1 MITNFNLI
9 TLANLLAAT
18 LGIITVIILFAFRD
32 GNGKSRSFLSFA
44 LIVMVTNIIAGI
56 ITESNM
62 VYQFP
67 LAFKISNIL
76 CFLFIPLSYLY
87 IRNLLYSQ
95 SISPKDF
102 VHLIPFLLILLDSI
116 PFFILPHDEKVNL
129 LNMGISGLADTSIF
143 LQVSFIPKELVNI
156 MYHIFFGLYFVL
168 QLGLILKFISNE
180 EKEFKEK
187 NQPILNW
194 IFFFLSVQ
202 FFLFYP
208 YFIHSYYPFE
218 NGLYEDLSEVA
229 GALVLLST
237 CIYLFR
243 QPKIL
248 YGFASVLGPSIE
260 KLKSKRNKKRMAKGN
275 SYTSKFLSESRI
287 IEIDSKLNN
296 HIENNAPYL
305 NQGYNLNDLAEELD
319 IPLYIL
325 SSFINKQKGVN
336 FNDFLNKYRIEHC
349 KQKIREGEWKNITLE
364 GLAFDCGFS
373 NRNSFRAAFKKFSG
387 QTPSEFIKNFK

>member
-1 MITNFNLI
+1 MVMI
-9 TLANLLAAT
+9 
-18 LGIITVIILFAFRD
+18 
-32 GNGKSRSFLSFA
+32 
-44 LIVMVTNIIAGI
+44 IIAGI
-56 ITESNM
+56 ITDSNM
-62 VYQFP
+62 IYQFP
-67 LAFKISNIL
+67 LAAKISNIL

-87 IRNLLYSQ
+87 IRKLLYSF
-95 SISPKDF
+95 SFSRKDF
-102 VHLIPFLLILLDSI
+102 VHIIPFLLVLIDSI
-116 PFFILPHDEKVNL
+116 PYLISTHEEKINL
-129 LNMGISGLADTSIF
+129 LNMGESGLQSDSLF
-143 LQVSFIPKELVNI
+143 LQLSFIPVESVNI
-156 MYHIFFGLYFVL
+156 MYHIFFGIYFIL
-168 QLGLILKFISNE
+168 QLELIIRFISNQ
-180 EKEFKEK
+180 EKEFKER
-187 NQPILNW
+187 NQLILNW
-194 IFFFLSVQ
+194 VFFFISIQ

-208 YFIHSYYPFE
+208 YFIYSYSPFQNE
-218 NGLYEDLSEVA
+218 IYEDFSQGA
-229 GALVLLST
+229 GALVILST

-248 YGFASVLGPSIE
+248 YGFAYVMNPSSRKE
-260 KLKSKRNKKRMAKGN
+260 KSKKRNKGMTNGN

-287 IEIDSKLNN
+287 LEIDLKLND

-305 NQGYNLNDLAEELD
+305 NQGYNLNDMSEELD

-349 KQKIREGEWKNITLE
+349 KQKIRAGEWKNITLE